1 MRVVGGPTV
10 NSKLPSYLWD
20 EQQRI
25 EAVAREFGLDF
36 FPVIFEVLPY
46 YRMSEIAAYGGF
58 PIRYPHWRFGME
70 YERLAK
76 SQEYGLSKIYEL
88 VINNNPAI
96 AYLLEGNSLVDQKL
110 VMCHVLAHV
119 DFFKHNYAFRA
130 TDQGRDP
137 MTGEP
142 IRKWIDTMA
151 NHGSIVR
158 KWAGRVGGERVEEF
172 LDLCLRLE
180 NLIDPNLPFTPKAQK
195 KEETDEVETPPEIPR
210 LPVQHEYMERYINPD
225 EFIEAQ
231 KRKLEA
237 ERELEKRFP
246 YEATRD
252 VLGFL
257 IEHVKLEQWQR
268 ELLEIVR
275 REAYYFLPQAET
287 KIMNEGWASY
297 WHSRLMTERVLDSS
311 EIVDYAER
319 NASVMQTSPAQ
330 LNPYKLGVELFRHIE
345 ERWDRGQFGKEWDE
359 CDDYVARQHWD
370 RRTGLGRKKIFEV
383 RALYKDVTFIDEF
396 LTPEFVADQKLY
408 TFGYNRRSDRYEVES
423 RVFHD
428 VKQKL
433 IDQLTNGGNPVI
445 RVVDANHGNRGEL
458 LLVHDHRG
466 IDLRY
471 DWAKEAL
478 EALTLIWSRPVEL
491 HTVQD
496 DKAVALRFDGT
507 DHSRSLL

>member
-1 MRVVGGPTV
+1 EGEVSVRVVGGPTV

-137 MTGEP
+137 RTGEP

-180 NLIDPNLPFTPKAQK
+180 NLIDPNLPFAPPATRK
-195 KEETDEVETPPEIPR
+195 DERDEPDAAPEIPR
-210 LPVQHEYMERYINPD
+210 LPVAHEYMERFINPD
-225 EFIEAQ
+225 EF
-231 KRKLEA
+231 
-237 ERELEKRFP
+237 
-246 YEATRD
+246 
-252 VLGFL
+252 
-257 IEHVKLEQWQR
+257 
-268 ELLEIVR
+268 
-275 REAYYFLPQAET
+275 
-287 KIMNEGWASY
+287 
-297 WHSRLMTERVLDSS
+297 
-311 EIVDYAER
+311 
-319 NASVMQTSPAQ
+319 
-330 LNPYKLGVELFRHIE
+330 
-345 ERWDRGQFGKEWDE
+345 
-359 CDDYVARQHWD
+359 
-370 RRTGLGRKKIFEV
+370 
-383 RALYKDVTFIDEF
+383 
-396 LTPEFVADQKLY
+396 
-408 TFGYNRRSDRYEVES
+408 
-423 RVFHD
+423 
-428 VKQKL
+428 
-433 IDQLTNGGNPVI
+433 
-445 RVVDANHGNRGEL
+445 
-458 LLVHDHRG
+458 
-466 IDLRY
+466 
-471 DWAKEAL
+471 
-478 EALTLIWSRPVEL
+478 
-491 HTVQD
+491 
-496 DKAVALRFDGT
+496 
-507 DHSRSLL
+507 